1 MSGRAFY
8 IVVFLVLRPPDPFP
22 TEWSAASLRASGVA
36 YIVIIFVVRI
46 ISAFKN
52 KKCKRGYDAKRLE
65 YKGDVNKRRRSKTL
79 SGLESV
85 HTQLDI
91 ESIVSNSLR
100 DMSKIERLAM
110 LMKQK

>member
-1 MSGRAFY
+1 MSGRAY
-8 IVVFLVLRPPDPFP
+8 HIVMFPVLRPPGPFP
-22 TEWSAASLRASGVA
+22 TEWPAASLRASGVA

-46 ISAFKN
+46 IGAFKS
-52 KKCKRGYDAKRLE
+52 KKCKRRYDTKRLE
-65 YKGDVNKRRRSKTL
+65 YKGDVNKRRRSKIP

-91 ESIVSNSLR
+91 ESVVSSSLR
-100 DMSKIERLAM
+100 EMSKIERLAM